1 MLYLVPTPV
10 GNREDITLRA
20 LRVLQEVDAIYAED
34 TRVSGPLLQ
43 HYNITTPLQAYHA
56 HNEHKIVDQI
66 IARLQS
72 GATLALISDAGTPG
86 ISDAGFLLVRACH
99 SAGINVSCLP
109 GATALIPAIVQSGL
123 PCDKFHF
130 EGFLPHKKG
139 RQTRLKWLAAH
150 PHTVVLYESP
160 YRLARLL
167 EELQTLCGPNRMVS
181 VSREISKLYEETHT
195 GTLEDTHAWCV
206 AMDKVRGEI
215 VVVLAGN
222 SDKPLPL
229 GD

>member
-10 GNREDITLRA
+10 GNKEDITLRA
-20 LRVLQEVDAIYAED
+20 LRVLQEADAIYAED

-43 HYNITTPLQAYHA
+43 HYNISTPLHAYHA

-66 IARLQS
+66 ITRLQS

-86 ISDAGFLLVRACH
+86 ISDAGFLLVRACR
-99 SAGINVSCLP
+99 SAGITVSCLP

-160 YRLARLL
+160 YRLSRLL
-167 EELQTLCGPNRMVS
+167 EELQTLCGPDRMVS
-181 VSREISKLYEETHT
+181 VSREISKLYEETYT
-195 GTLEDTHAWCV
+195 GTLSDTLAWCI

-222 SDKPLPL
+222 PDKPLPL